1 MVWPVS
7 SDKWKVPKVSP
18 PQFRIIVQGYKQH
31 NTMKGNKHGFPFQKT
46 FLSYHINMS

>member
-7 SDKWKVPKVSP
+7 SDKRKVPLVSP

-31 NTMKGNKHGFPFQKT
+31 YMMKGNKQRVPFQKT
-46 FLSYHINMS
+46 YLSYHMNMS